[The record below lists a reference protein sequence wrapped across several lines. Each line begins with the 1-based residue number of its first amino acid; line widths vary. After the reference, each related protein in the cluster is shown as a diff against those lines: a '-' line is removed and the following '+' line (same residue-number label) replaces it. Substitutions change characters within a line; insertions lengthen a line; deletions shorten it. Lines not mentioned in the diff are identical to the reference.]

1 MAKLP
6 LYAAGITALFA
17 ILLVAAATEDN
28 ALLKQAQG
36 IFQPLPKDMATA
48 EFPITRERV
57 ELGRSMFFDSRLTID
72 ANMSCSSCHQP
83 AFYGTDALP
92 KPMGVKQR
100 PHPRHVP
107 TNLNAGTSF
116 VIHWRGDRTNLED
129 QVFQA
134 LTLPITSGQPDEKAV
149 FDRLA
154 HIPGYAPLFKAA
166 FPDDPQPI
174 TLRNIA
180 TAIGAYER
188 TLVTPSP
195 FDAYL
200 AGDQE
205 ALPPAAKTGLEKFI
219 NTGCVACHNG
229 VGVGGGM
236 YQKFGVVED
245 YWKATG
251 SDPIDKGRFDV
262 TKDPNDLYVFRVAS
276 LRNVAMTPP
285 YFHDGSVA
293 ALPDAVKVMT
303 RVQLGVSLNDA
314 DTGDIVA
321 FLQSL
326 TGELPVNFATAPV
339 LPSGAVVPAR

>member
-1 MAKLP
+1 MAR
-6 LYAAGITALFA
+6 LYLYMAGISVSFTV
-17 ILLVAAATEDN
+17 LLTVAAAQDTE
-28 ALLKQAQG
+28 LLKQAQEL
-36 IFQPLPKDMATA
+36 FQPLPKDMATA
-48 EFPITRERV
+48 EFPITRERA
-57 ELGRSMFFDSRLTID
+57 ELGRSLFFDPRLTID

-92 KPMGVKQR
+92 KPIGVKQR

-107 TNLNAGTSF
+107 TNLNSGTSF

-134 LTLPITSGQPDEKAV
+134 LTSPITSGQPDEKAV
-149 FDRLA
+149 IDRLGG
-154 HIPGYAPLFKAA
+154 IPGYAPLFKAA
-166 FPDDPQPI
+166 FPDEPQPI

-180 TAIGAYER
+180 KAVGAYER

-200 AGDQE
+200 AGNQE
-205 ALPPAAKTGLEKFI
+205 ALSPAARTGLEKFI
-219 NTGCVACHNG
+219 TTGCVACHND

-236 YQKFGVVED
+236 YRKFGVVED

-251 SDPIDKGRFDV
+251 SDPIDKGRVDV
-262 TKDPNDLYVFRVAS
+262 TKDPEDLYVFRVAS

-293 ALPDAVKVMT
+293 TLPEAVKVMA
-303 RVQLGVSLNDA
+303 RVQLGVTISNA
-314 DTGDIVA
+314 DTRDIVA
-321 FLQSL
+321 FLESL
-326 TGELPVNFATAPV
+326 TGELPANFATAPV
-339 LPSGAVVPAR
+339 LPAGTVTPAK

>member
-1 MAKLP
+1 MVKLP
-6 LYAAGITALFA
+6 VYAAG
-17 ILLVAAATEDN
+17 VAATFALLLMAAAAEDD
-28 ALLKQAQG
+28 ALLKQAQE
-36 IFQPLPKDMATA
+36 IFQPLPTDMATA
-48 EFPITRERV
+48 EFPTTKERV
-57 ELGRSMFFDSRLTID
+57 ELGRSLFFDPRLTID

-92 KPMGVKQR
+92 KPTGARQR

-134 LTLPITSGQPDEKAV
+134 LTSPITSGQPDEKAV
-149 FDRLA
+149 IDRLSR
-154 HIPGYAPLFKAA
+154 IPGYAPLFQAA
-166 FPDDPQPI
+166 FPNEPQPM

-180 TAIGAYER
+180 KAVGAYER

-200 AGDQE
+200 AGNQE
-205 ALPPAAKTGLEKFI
+205 ALPPAARAGLEKFI

-236 YQKFGVVED
+236 YQKFGVVEE

-262 TKDPNDLYVFRVAS
+262 TKNPDDLYVFRVAS
-276 LRNVAMTPP
+276 LRNAAMTPP

-293 ALPDAVKVMT
+293 TLPEAMKVMA
-303 RVQLGVSLNDA
+303 RVQLGVTLNDI
-314 DTGDIVA
+314 DTRDIIA
-321 FLQSL
+321 FLESL
-326 TGELPVNFATAPV
+326 TGELPANFATAPV
-339 LPSGAVVPAR
+339 LPAGAGAPAK